1 MGGLIR
7 NSIILLS
14 VSYVQHRIVMITGTV
29 HIGGVDF
36 RGGVGDWS
44 IRAVCVKNI
53 METGVTNWQRVGAP
67 SYSGRITGNAWCLV
81 AGRWPCNGCIRIV
94 RT

>member
-53 METGVTNWQRVGAP
+53 METGVTNWQRAGDALVQRTD
-67 SYSGRITGNAWCLV
+67 YWKCLV
-81 AGRWPCNGCIRIV
+81 LGCRKMAV
-94 RT
+94 